1 MTIFTPTFKITIAGT
16 EYTNDVLNNATI
28 TAGRNDLFEATQPS
42 YCNLEL
48 LNLSGTS
55 PAINLLDVVSIQVKD
70 SSLAWVDLFTGEVS
84 SVQNSLAGAGANDQY
99 ANTVQVQAQGNL
111 ALLVKRY
118 AGTVAYPQE
127 FDGQRIQRI
136 LEETLYSAWED
147 LSGTLSWDDI
157 DPAVTWANYGVQGI
171 DVIDNGRYEVLA
183 RDASIAAAY
192 ELTDVTS
199 QTGLGYLYETGS
211 GNLGYADAERRS
223 LNYGANTIAIDAD
236 ILSSDGLVTRLQTT
250 DIINSVV
257 VQWGD
262 PVAEEAAEN
271 DTSIN
276 TYGLLQNVISTILA
290 EELDA
295 QEQAVRLVELRGT
308 PKVSLDSVS
317 VNLSNSNITDAV
329 RDNLL
334 GVSMDSLVAITNLP
348 TGIISSGVFEG
359 FVEGWIFTLGQKTL
373 DLQLTIS
380 NSVYS
385 TLDVQW
391 EDYNPVTQWQNMNNT
406 TTWLDVA

>member
-16 EYTNDVLNNATI
+16 EYTNEVLNNATI

-55 PAINLLDVVSIQVKD
+55 PAINLLDVVTIQVKD
-70 SSLAWVDLFTGEVS
+70 TSLAWVDLFTGEVS

-118 AGTVAYPQE
+118 AGTIAYPQE

-147 LSGTLSWDDI
+147 LSGTLTWDDI

-183 RDASIAAAY
+183 RDASIAPAY

-199 QTGLGYLYETGS
+199 QTGLGYLYETGN
-211 GNLGYADAERRS
+211 GNIGYAGAERRS
-223 LNYGANTIAIDAD
+223 LNYGTNTIALDAD

-262 PVAEEAAEN
+262 PQAEEAAEN

-295 QEQAVRLVELRGT
+295 QEQAVRLVELRGN
-308 PKVSLDSVS
+308 PKISLDSVS

-391 EDYNPVTQWQNMNNT
+391 EDYNPVTQWQNLPNDL
-406 TTWLDVA
+406 TWLDVA

>member
-1 MTIFTPTFKITIAGT
+1 MTIFTPVFKITIAGT

-55 PAINLLDVVSIQVKD
+55 PTINLLDVVSIQVKD
-70 SSLAWVDLFTGEVS
+70 TSLAYVDLFTGEVS

-127 FDGQRIQRI
+127 FDGERIERI
-136 LEETLYSAWED
+136 LEETLYVAWED
-147 LSGTLSWDDI
+147 LSNTETWNNI
-157 DPAVTWANYGVQGI
+157 DAAVTWQNYGVQGI
-171 DVIDNGRYEVLA
+171 DVIDTGRYEVLA
-183 RDASIAAAY
+183 RAISISPAY
-192 ELTDVTS
+192 ELTDTTS
-199 QTGLGYLYETGS
+199 QTGLGYLYETGN
-211 GNLGYADAERRS
+211 GNIGYADAERRS
-223 LNYGANTIAIDAD
+223 KNYGTNTITVDAD
-236 ILSSDGLVTRLQTT
+236 ILSSEGLITRLQTT

-257 VQWGD
+257 IQYND

-271 DTSIN
+271 DTSID

-290 EELDA
+290 EQVDA
-295 QEQAVRLVELRGT
+295 QEQAVRLVELRGN
-308 PKVSLDSVS
+308 PKISLDSVS
-317 VNLSNSNITDAV
+317 VNLANSNITNAV

-334 GVSMDSLVAITNLP
+334 GVSMDSLIAITNLP

-359 FVEGWIFTLGQKTL
+359 FCEGWIWTLSKNTL
-373 DLQLTIS
+373 DLQMTIS

-391 EDYNPVTQWQNMNNT
+391 EDYNPVTQWQNLPNDLI
-406 TTWLDVA
+406 WLDVA

>member
-16 EYTNDVLNNATI
+16 EYTNEVLNNATI

-42 YCNLEL
+42 YCNIEL
-48 LNLSGTS
+48 INLSGTS

-70 SSLAWVDLFTGEVS
+70 TSLAWVDLFTGEVS

-99 ANTVQVQAQGNL
+99 ANTVIVQAQGSL

-147 LSGTLSWDDI
+147 LSGTLTWDDI

-183 RDASIAAAY
+183 RDASISPAY

-199 QTGLGYLYETGS
+199 QTGLGYLYES
-211 GNLGYADAERRS
+211 GNGNIGYADAERRS
-223 LNYGANTIAIDAD
+223 LNYGANTITVDAD
-236 ILSSDGLVTRLQTT
+236 ILSSDGLITRLQTT

-262 PVAEEAAEN
+262 LVAEEAAEN

-329 RDNLL
+329 RDALL
-334 GVSMDSLVAITNLP
+334 SVSMDSLVSITNLP
-348 TGIISSGVFEG
+348 IGIISSGVFEG

-373 DLQLTIS
+373 DLQMTIS

-391 EDYNPVTQWQNMNNT
+391 EDYNPVTQWQNLPNDL
-406 TTWLDVA
+406 TWLDVA

>member
-48 LNLSGTS
+48 VNLSGTS
-55 PAINLLDVVSIQVKD
+55 PAINLLDVVNIQVKD
-70 SSLAWVDLFTGEVS
+70 TSLAWVDLFTGEVS
-84 SVQNSLAGAGANDQY
+84 SIQSSLAGAGANDQY
-99 ANTVQVQAQGNL
+99 ANTVQIQAQGNL

-136 LEETLYSAWED
+136 LEETLYTAWED
-147 LSGTLSWDDI
+147 LSGTLTWDDI

-171 DVIDNGRYEVLA
+171 DNIDNGRYEVLA
-183 RDASIAAAY
+183 RDASISPAY
-192 ELTDVTS
+192 ELTDITS
-199 QTGLGYLYETGS
+199 QTGLGFLYETGS

-236 ILSSDGLVTRLQTT
+236 ILSSEGLVTRLQTT

-295 QEQAVRLVELRGT
+295 QEQAVRLVELRGN
-308 PKVSLDSVS
+308 PKVSLESVS
-317 VNLSNSNITDAV
+317 VNLANSNITDAV
-329 RDNLL
+329 RDALL
-334 GVSMDSLVAITNLP
+334 GVSMESLVSISNLP
-348 TGIISSGVFEG
+348 IGIISSGVFEG
-359 FVEGWIFTLGQKTL
+359 FVEGWMFTLGKNTL
-373 DLQLTIS
+373 DLQMTIS

-385 TLDVQW
+385 SLDIQW
-391 EDYNPVTQWQNMNNT
+391 EDYNPLTQWQNLPNDLI
-406 TTWLDVA
+406 WLDVA

>member
-16 EYTNDVLNNATI
+16 EYTNEVLNNATI

-55 PAINLLDVVSIQVKD
+55 PAINLLDVVNIQVKD
-70 SSLAWVDLFTGEVS
+70 TSLAWVDLFTGEVS

-99 ANTVQVQAQGNL
+99 ANTVVVQAQGNL

-136 LEETLYSAWED
+136 LEETLYTAWED
-147 LSGTLSWDDI
+147 LSGTLTWNDI
-157 DPAVTWANYGVQGI
+157 DSAVTWANYGVQGI

-183 RDASIAAAY
+183 RTASITPAY

-211 GNLGYADAERRS
+211 GNLGYADAERRTS
-223 LNYGANTIAIDAD
+223 NYGANTIALEAD
-236 ILSSDGLVTRLQTT
+236 ILSAEGLVTRLQTT

-257 VQWGD
+257 VQYND

-290 EELDA
+290 EQLDA
-295 QEQAVRLVELRGT
+295 QEQAVRLVELRGN

-317 VNLSNSNITDAV
+317 VNLSNSNITDTV
-329 RDNLL
+329 RDSLL

-359 FVEGWIFTLGQKTL
+359 FCEGWIWTLGQKTL

-391 EDYNPVTQWQNMNNT
+391 EDYNPVTQWQNLPNDLI
-406 TTWLDVA
+406 WLDVA

>member
-1 MTIFTPTFKITIAGT
+1 MTIFTPTFKIIIAGT
-16 EYTNDVLNNATI
+16 EYTNEVLNNATI

-55 PAINLLDVVSIQVKD
+55 PAINLLDVVTIQVKD
-70 SSLAWVDLFTGEVS
+70 TSLAWVDLFTGEVS

-136 LEETLYSAWED
+136 LEETLYTAWED
-147 LSGTLSWDDI
+147 LSNTLTWNNI

-211 GNLGYADAERRS
+211 GNLGYGDAERRS

-348 TGIISSGVFEG
+348 AGIISSGVFEG

-391 EDYNPVTQWQNMNNT
+391 EDYNPVTQWQNLPNDL
-406 TTWLDVA
+406 TWLDVA

>member
-55 PAINLLDVVSIQVKD
+55 PAINLLDVVTIQVKD
-70 SSLAWVDLFTGEVS
+70 TSLAWVDLFTGEVS

-136 LEETLYSAWED
+136 LEETLYTAWED
-147 LSGTLSWDDI
+147 LSNTLTWDDI

-257 VQWGD
+257 VQWGN
-262 PVAEEAAEN
+262 PVAEEVAEN

-295 QEQAVRLVELRGT
+295 QEQAL
-308 PKVSLDSVS
+308 
-317 VNLSNSNITDAV
+317 
-329 RDNLL
+329 
-334 GVSMDSLVAITNLP
+334 SLV
-348 TGIISSGVFEG
+348 
-359 FVEGWIFTLGQKTL
+359 
-373 DLQLTIS
+373 
-380 NSVYS
+380 
-385 TLDVQW
+385 
-391 EDYNPVTQWQNMNNT
+391 
-406 TTWLDVA
+406 

>member
-16 EYTNDVLNNATI
+16 EYTNEVLNNATI

-55 PAINLLDVVSIQVKD
+55 PAINLLDVVTIQVKD
-70 SSLAWVDLFTGEVS
+70 TSLAWVDLFTGEVS

-118 AGTVAYPQE
+118 AGTIAYPQE

-147 LSGTLSWDDI
+147 LSGTLTWDDI

-183 RDASIAAAY
+183 RDASIAPAY

-199 QTGLGYLYETGS
+199 QTGLGYLYETGN
-211 GNLGYADAERRS
+211 GNIGYAGAERRS
-223 LNYGANTIAIDAD
+223 LNYGTNTIALDAD

-262 PVAEEAAEN
+262 PQAEEAAEN

-391 EDYNPVTQWQNMNNT
+391 EDYNPVTQWQNLPNDL
-406 TTWLDVA
+406 TWLDVA

>member
-16 EYTNDVLNNATI
+16 EYTNEVLNNATI
-28 TAGRNDLFEATQPS
+28 TVGRNDLFEATQPS

-55 PAINLLDVVSIQVKD
+55 PAINLLDVVNIQVQD
-70 SSLAWVDLFTGEVS
+70 TALAWVDLFTGEVS

-99 ANTVQVQAQGNL
+99 ANTVVIQAQGSL

-136 LEETLYSAWED
+136 LEETLYTAWED
-147 LSGTLSWDDI
+147 LSGTLTWNDI
-157 DPAVTWANYGVQGI
+157 DPAVTWANYGIQGI

-183 RDASIAAAY
+183 RTASIVPAY

-211 GNLGYADAERRS
+211 GNLGYADAERRT
-223 LNYGANTIAIDAD
+223 LNYGANTIALDAD
-236 ILSSDGLVTRLQTT
+236 ILSAEGLVTRLQTT

-257 VQWGD
+257 IQYND

-271 DTSIN
+271 DTSID

-290 EELDA
+290 EQLDA
-295 QEQAVRLVELRGT
+295 QEQAVRLVELRGN

-329 RDNLL
+329 RDSLL
-334 GVSMDSLVAITNLP
+334 SVSMDSLIAITNLP

-359 FVEGWIFTLGQKTL
+359 FCEGWIWTLGQKTL
-373 DLQLTIS
+373 DLQMTIS

-391 EDYNPVTQWQNMNNT
+391 EDYNPVTQWQNLPNDLI
-406 TTWLDVA
+406 WLDVA

>member
-16 EYTNDVLNNATI
+16 EYTNDVLTNATV

-55 PAINLLDVVSIQVKD
+55 PTINLLDVVNIQVKD

-136 LEETLYSAWED
+136 LEETLYTAWED
-147 LSGTLSWDDI
+147 LSGTLTWDDI
-157 DPAVTWANYGVQGI
+157 DSAVTWANYGVQGI

-183 RDASIAAAY
+183 RDAAISPAY

-199 QTGLGYLYETGS
+199 QTGLGFLYETGS

-223 LNYGANTIAIDAD
+223 LNYGANTIAVDAD
-236 ILSSDGLVTRLQTT
+236 ILSSEGLVTRLQTT

-295 QEQAVRLVELRGT
+295 EEQAIRLVELRGN

-329 RDNLL
+329 RDALL
-334 GVSMDSLVAITNLP
+334 GVSMESLVSISNLP
-348 TGIISSGVFEG
+348 LGIISSGVFEG
-359 FVEGWIFTLGQKTL
+359 FVEGWIFTLGKNTL
-373 DLQLTIS
+373 DLQMTIS

-385 TLDVQW
+385 SLDIQW
-391 EDYNPVTQWQNMNNT
+391 EDYPPLTQWQNLPNDLI
-406 TTWLDVA
+406 WLDVA

>member
-1 MTIFTPTFKITIAGT
+1 MTIFTPVFKITIAGT
-16 EYTNDVLNNATI
+16 EYTNEVLNNATI
-28 TAGRNDLFEATQPS
+28 TAGRNDLFEATQPT

-55 PAINLLDVVSIQVKD
+55 PTINLLDVVNIQVKD
-70 SSLAWVDLFTGEVS
+70 TSLAWVDLFTGEVS
-84 SVQNSLAGAGANDQY
+84 SVQNTLVGAGANDQY
-99 ANTVQVQAQGNL
+99 ANTIQIQAQGAL

-118 AGTVAYPQE
+118 AGNVAYPQE

-136 LEETLYSAWED
+136 LEETLYTAWED
-147 LSGTLSWDDI
+147 LPNTLTWNDI
-157 DPAVTWANYGVQGI
+157 DPAITWTNYGIQGI

-183 RDASIAAAY
+183 RDASIALAY
-192 ELTDVTS
+192 ELTDLTS
-199 QTGLGYLYETGS
+199 QTGLGYLYETSS
-211 GNLGYADAERRS
+211 GNIGYADAERRS
-223 LNYGANTIAIDAD
+223 DNYGLNTITIDAD
-236 ILSSDGLVTRLQTT
+236 ILSAEGLITRLQTT

-262 PVAEEAAEN
+262 PIAEETAQN
-271 DTSIN
+271 DTSVS
-276 TYGLLQNVISTILA
+276 TYGLLQNVVPTILA
-290 EELDA
+290 EQLDA
-295 QEQAVRLVELRGT
+295 QEQALRLVELRGN
-308 PKVSLDSVS
+308 PKISFDKVS

-329 RDNLL
+329 RDALI
-334 GVSMDSLVAITNLP
+334 GISMDSLVAITNLP

-359 FVEGWIFTLGQKTL
+359 FVEGWIFTLGQKVL

-391 EDYNPVTQWQNMNNT
+391 EDYNPVTQWQNLPNDL
-406 TTWLDVA
+406 TWLDVA

>member
-1 MTIFTPTFKITIAGT
+1 MTIFTPVFKITIAGT

-55 PAINLLDVVSIQVKD
+55 PTINLLDVVSIQVKD
-70 SSLAWVDLFTGEVS
+70 TSLTYVDLFTGEVS

-127 FDGQRIQRI
+127 FDGERIKRI
-136 LEETLYSAWED
+136 LEETLYVAWED
-147 LSGTLSWDDI
+147 LSNTETWNDI
-157 DPAVTWANYGVQGI
+157 DATVTWANYGVQGI
-171 DVIDNGRYEVLA
+171 DVIDTGRYEVLA
-183 RDASIAAAY
+183 RAVDITPAY
-192 ELTDVTS
+192 ELTDTTS
-199 QTGLGYLYETGS
+199 QTGLGYLYETGN
-211 GNLGYADAERRS
+211 GNIGYADAERRS
-223 LNYGANTIAIDAD
+223 ENYGTNTITVDAD
-236 ILSSDGLVTRLQTT
+236 ILSSQGLITRLQTT

-257 VQWGD
+257 IQYND

-271 DTSIN
+271 DTSID

-290 EELDA
+290 EQSDA
-295 QEQAVRLVELRGT
+295 QEQAVRLVDLRGN
-308 PKVSLDSVS
+308 PKISLDSVS
-317 VNLSNSNITDAV
+317 VNLANSSITDAV

-334 GVSMDSLVAITNLP
+334 GVSMDSLIAISNLP
-348 TGIISSGVFEG
+348 TGIIDSGVFEG
-359 FVEGWIFTLGQKTL
+359 FCEGWIWTLSKNTL
-373 DLQLTIS
+373 ELQMTIS

-391 EDYNPVTQWQNMNNT
+391 EDYNPVTQWQNLPNDLI
-406 TTWLDVA
+406 WLDVA

>member
-1 MTIFTPTFKITIAGT
+1 MTIFTPVFKITIAGT

-55 PAINLLDVVSIQVKD
+55 PTINLLDVVSIQVKD
-70 SSLAWVDLFTGEVS
+70 TSLAYVDLFTGEVS

-127 FDGQRIQRI
+127 FDGERIERI
-136 LEETLYSAWED
+136 LEETLYVAWED
-147 LSGTLSWDDI
+147 LSNTETWDDI
-157 DPAVTWANYGVQGI
+157 DPAVAWQDYGVQGI
-171 DVIDNGRYEVLA
+171 DVIDIGRYEVLA
-183 RDASIAAAY
+183 RPISISPAY
-192 ELTDVTS
+192 ELTDTTS
-199 QTGLGYLYETGS
+199 QTGLGYLYETGD
-211 GNLGYADAERRS
+211 GNIGYADAERRS
-223 LNYGANTIAIDAD
+223 ENYGTNTITVDAD
-236 ILSSDGLVTRLQTT
+236 ILSSEGLITRLQTT

-257 VQWGD
+257 IQYND

-271 DTSIN
+271 DESIN

-290 EELDA
+290 EQTDA
-295 QEQAVRLVELRGT
+295 QEQAVRLVELRGN
-308 PKVSLDSVS
+308 PKISLDSVS
-317 VNLSNSNITDAV
+317 VNLANSNITDAV

-334 GVSMDSLVAITNLP
+334 GVSMDSLIAISNLP
-348 TGIISSGVFEG
+348 TGIIDSGVFEG
-359 FVEGWIFTLGQKTL
+359 FCEGWIWTLSKNTL
-373 DLQLTIS
+373 DLQMTIS

-391 EDYNPVTQWQNMNNT
+391 EDYNPVTQWQNLPNDLI
-406 TTWLDVA
+406 WLDVA